1 MKIIPTK
8 VLVYHAPESDSVP
21 PCDSWLQYWSETL
34 EVDIPKSGYFK
45 CHCCKENRNNKDFVG
60 AHVVYLGT
68 VYIYPTC
75 NICNDTYKESHI
87 FEGEFM
93 AFREWL
99 CPLPP
104 KQDNQSDE

>member
-45 CHCCKENRNNKDFVG
+45 CHCCKENRNIKRLCRCSRRLSG
-60 AHVVYLGT
+60 HGLYLS
-68 VYIYPTC
+68 
-75 NICNDTYKESHI
+75 N
-87 FEGEFM
+87 
-93 AFREWL
+93 L
-99 CPLPP
+99 
-104 KQDNQSDE
+104 